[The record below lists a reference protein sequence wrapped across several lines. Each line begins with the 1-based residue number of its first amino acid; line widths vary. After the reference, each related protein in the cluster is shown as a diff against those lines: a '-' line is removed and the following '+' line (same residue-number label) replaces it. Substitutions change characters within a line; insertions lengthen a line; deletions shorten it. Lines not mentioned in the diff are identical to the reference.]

1 MPDYDFYEEELFSR
15 VEELLKE
22 LEAKEEADLEKA
34 SRKGE
39 KKDYRVRIKKFKF
52 SRRYTPLEE
61 LHIEESEE
69 VSDHYEYFEE
79 ENIYAIQDLIEDP
92 RSIEETI
99 EQIDIRREIERALDA
114 LSEREREILKWRY
127 GFKDGKPRTLEE
139 VGKLFNI
146 TRERV
151 RQIEE
156 RALRKLRH
164 ILQQRD
170 VW

>member
-1 MPDYDFYEEELFSR
+1 M
-15 VEELLKE
+15 
-22 LEAKEEADLEKA
+22 
-34 SRKGE
+34 
-39 KKDYRVRIKKFKF
+39 
-52 SRRYTPLEE
+52 
-61 LHIEESEE
+61 HIEESEE